1 MWVGLA
7 KRGLAKIVKNSYT
20 NDQWFARGFYL
31 SAEREAH
38 GANCSNCR
46 LIRSVKP
53 LKS

>member
-31 SAEREAH
+31 SAKRMAPIVRF
-38 GANCSNCR
+38 ADQSDR
-46 LIRSVKP
+46 
-53 LKS
+53 